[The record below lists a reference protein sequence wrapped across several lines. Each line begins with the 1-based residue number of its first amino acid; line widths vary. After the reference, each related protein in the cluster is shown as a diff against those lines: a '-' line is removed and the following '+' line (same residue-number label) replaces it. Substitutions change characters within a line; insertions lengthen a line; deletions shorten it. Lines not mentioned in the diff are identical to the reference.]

1 MAKKSNPVMWVLMG
15 LLIIALG
22 GFGASNFGGSIRSIG
37 SVGDVDIGTQDYA
50 TGLQQELRAFQQ
62 QTGEAISFTR
72 AQDEG
77 LDERVLAQLIA
88 QAAFDNEARAMG
100 LSIGDENLR
109 DEILSMQQFRG
120 LDGNFD
126 RDAYRFGLENAGLT
140 EGQFE
145 EDVRADT
152 ARSILQASVIA
163 GISVPQAYSET
174 VANYLGERR
183 DVSWS
188 LLDRGD
194 ITTGLP
200 VANDAALQAFHT
212 DNAALF
218 TVPEA
223 KRLTYAWLTPDMI
236 LDTVEVDEEA
246 MREAYDDAFDEFN
259 QPERRL
265 VERLVFG
272 NESDLTAAKSRI
284 DSGEATF
291 EDVVEERGL
300 DLADIDLGDL
310 DRDALGANAD
320 AVFGA
325 DVGDVVGPLPTS
337 LGPTLFRVNAI
348 LSAQETSFED
358 ARAVLRDQLAGDRA
372 RRVANQ
378 LIDTV
383 DDLLAG
389 GATVE
394 DVAQETELQ
403 LGTIDWYPGVTDDI
417 AGYDAFRQ
425 AARDITENDFPEV
438 IGLEDGGIFAMR
450 LDEVVPPALR
460 PFEEVRAEVETA
472 WTANAVVEA
481 LRGTTEPLVDRLT
494 QGESFED
501 VGLTIDGAQ
510 ALTRRTLGGQIPP
523 EFIEIVF
530 EMEAGDAT
538 LIDGNGR
545 LYVLKLDTISPPD
558 ADDEEL
564 SQVRQILENQA
575 ASGISQD
582 IFSLVADD
590 FRNRAGVDLDFQA
603 INAVHANFN

>member
-15 LLIIALG
+15 LLVIALG

-50 TGLQQELRAFQQ
+50 NGLQQELRAFQQ

-72 AQDEG
+72 AQEEG

-88 QAAFDNEARAMG
+88 RAAFDNEARNMG
-100 LSIGDENLR
+100 LSVGDENLR

-174 VANYLGERR
+174 VTNYLGERR
-183 DVSWS
+183 NVSWA

-212 DNAALF
+212 ENADLF

-236 LDTVEVDEEA
+236 LDTVEVDEA
-246 MREAYDDAFDEFN
+246 SLREAYEDAFEEFN

-265 VERLVFG
+265 VERLIFG
-272 NESDLTAAKSRI
+272 NDADLNAARTRI
-284 DSGEATF
+284 DAGEATF

-300 DLADIDLGDL
+300 ELADIDMGDL
-310 DRDALGANAD
+310 DRDALGENAG
-320 AVFGA
+320 AVFAA
-325 DVGDVVGPLPTS
+325 DVGAVVGPLPTT
-337 LGPTLFRVNAI
+337 LGPALFRVNAI
-348 LSAQETSFED
+348 LSAQETSFEE
-358 ARAVLRDQLAGDRA
+358 AQSVLRDDLAGDRA
-372 RRVANQ
+372 RRVANL

-394 DVAQETELQ
+394 DVADETELR
-403 LGTIDWYPGVTDDI
+403 LGTIDWYPGVTEDI

-425 AARDITENDFPEV
+425 AASNITENDFPEV
-438 IGLEDGGIFAMR
+438 IALEDGGIFAMR
-450 LDEVVPPALR
+450 LDEIVPPALR
-460 PFEEVRAEVETA
+460 PFEDVRADVEAA
-472 WTANAVVEA
+472 WTANAVVDA
-481 LRGTTEPLVDRLT
+481 LRGTTEPLVDRMN

-501 VGLTIDGAQ
+501 VGLGIDGAQ
-510 ALTRRTLGGQIPP
+510 AVTRRSLGGQTPP
-523 EFIEIVF
+523 EFIDVVF
-530 EMEAGDAT
+530 DMEVGDAT
-538 LIDGNGR
+538 LIEGDGR
-545 LYVLKLDTISPPD
+545 LYVLKLDEVNPPD
-558 ADDEEL
+558 PEDAEL
-564 SQVRQILENQA
+564 TQLRQILENQA

-582 IFSLVADD
+582 IFNLVAED